1 MIIIITLV
9 IYFCILLLFSKITSR
24 RATNDTFY
32 RGNRHSPWYMV
43 AFGMVGASISGV
55 TFVSVP
61 GMVNQIGMTYIQ
73 TCLGFIVGYFL
84 VAFLLL
90 PIYYRLNLTT
100 IYSYLDTRIGKSA
113 YKTGAS
119 FFLLSKIT
127 GATVRFYVVCMI
139 LQRFVFDDLGVPFT
153 ITVTVMVALIW
164 LYTRRGGINTL
175 VWTDSFQTFCMFSAL
190 LLIIYKVIE
199 TLGMTPGDALKL
211 IAGDE
216 RSSMFILDDW
226 VSRQNFWKQ
235 FLSGAFIVVVMTGL
249 DQDMMQKN
257 LTCKTLREAQKD
269 MCSYGFAFVPVNLLF
284 MALGILLSTL
294 AVQRNIALPTVGDE
308 LLPMFAA
315 SGELG
320 TLVTVLFTIGI
331 VAASFSSAD
340 SSLTALTTTYCVDI
354 REQAGNELL
363 RKRVHLAISV
373 LFIIFILLFRW
384 VNSTSVI
391 DAIYILCAYTY
402 GPLLGLFAF
411 GLLTKRQVN
420 NRAVIYVA
428 VAAPLICYVADFLSR
443 HFTSYQFGYEL
454 LMLNG
459 MLTFIGLWITGYRQ
473 KQVV

>member
-199 TLGMTPGDALKL
+199 TLGMTPGDAVKL

-216 RSSMFILDDW
+216 RSSMFILE
-226 VSRQNFWKQ
+226 
-235 FLSGAFIVVVMTGL
+235 
-249 DQDMMQKN
+249 DMMQKN

-294 AVQRNIALPTVGDE
+294 AVQRNIALPAVGDE

-340 SSLTALTTTYCVDI
+340 SSHTALTTTYCVDI
-354 REQAGNELL
+354 REQAGNESL
-363 RKRVHLAISV
+363 RKRVHLAISM

>member
-1 MIIIITLV
+1 MIIIITLI

-32 RGNRHSPWYMV
+32 RGNHRSPWYMV

-354 REQAGNELL
+354 REQAGNESL

-428 VAAPLICYVADFLSR
+428 VVAPLICYVADFLSR

-459 MLTFIGLWITGYRQ
+459 MLTFIGLWITYRQ